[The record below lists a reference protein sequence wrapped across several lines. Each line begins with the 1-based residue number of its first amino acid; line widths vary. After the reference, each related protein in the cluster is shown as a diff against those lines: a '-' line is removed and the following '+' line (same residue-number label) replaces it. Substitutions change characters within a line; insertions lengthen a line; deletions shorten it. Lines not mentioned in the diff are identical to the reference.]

1 MFGFVYEMLGGA
13 HDELPRRRGP
23 AITYD
28 AAEGAFM
35 AKQTDLDDVGH
46 APWLGRGEVPGQAAA
61 DPTMPVDGLTVA
73 DEARE
78 LMKRP
83 PR

>member
-1 MFGFVYEMLGGA
+1 MFGFLYEMLGGA

-23 AITYD
+23 AIVYD
-28 AAEGAFM
+28 PDEAAFVAP
-35 AKQTDLDDVGH
+35 QTDLDDVGH
-46 APWLGRGEVPGQAAA
+46 APWLGRGEVPGAAAA
-61 DPTMPVDGLTVA
+61 DPAIPVEGLTVA

-83 PR
+83 R